1 MKILL
6 FTLVFLIH
14 LQAASTDEILSLS
27 WKIDA
32 ERANSSGTGFFISPN
47 TFVTNFHVLAPLLQ
61 QAQLRDIHIIQN
73 GNTQVISVAK
83 IVSMSAL
90 HDLAIVQTSQSV
102 DSYLRTINQ
111 PLRSQQPLVIVGYPK
126 GQLRV
131 LRQVE
136 PITVGSDQSISFP
149 VNQPSSLKGTSG
161 APIMNLRNEV
171 VGIISEMFYNIIYLP
186 LTIDQLNQVI
196 QGKHSISR
204 CGNCSPQEWVNQA
217 LRQLTHLAN
226 EGNKNAQYKL
236 GMYYFEGGVIRQSTS
251 QSKKWLRR
259 ASKKGHLYA
268 QNNLG
273 SVLLKEHEMN
283 SKEGLRWVRQAAEGD
298 IAIANFFLSQ
308 FILKFREQSFAG
320 QDWINRYNELV
331 KRTRTQGL
339 YISYDLP
346 LMASGFASCQR
357 SFSE

>member
-6 FTLVFLIH
+6 FTFVFLIH
-14 LQAASTDEILSLS
+14 IQASTDEILSLS
-27 WKIDA
+27 WKISA

-126 GQLRV
+126 GQPRV

-136 PITVGSDQSISFP
+136 PIIVNRDQSMSFP
-149 VNQPSSLKGTSG
+149 VNQPFSLKGASG

-171 VGIISEMFYNIIYLP
+171 VGIVSEMFYNIIYLP
-186 LTIDQLNQVI
+186 LTIDQLNQVM
-196 QGKHSISR
+196 QGKHSINR
-204 CGNCSPQEWVNQA
+204 CHNCSSQEWINQA
-217 LRQLTHLAN
+217 LQQLTRLAN
-226 EGNKNAQYKL
+226 KGNKNAQYKL
-236 GMYYFEGGVIRQSTS
+236 GLYYYEGEVIRQSTS
-251 QSKKWLRR
+251 QSKKWLRK
-259 ASKKGHLYA
+259 ASKKSHLHA
-268 QNNLG
+268 QHQLGAILLAENNMD
-273 SVLLKEHEMN
+273 ST
-283 SKEGLRWVRQAAEGD
+283 EGLRWVRQAAD
-298 IAIANFFLSQ
+298 RDVAQANFLLSRL
-308 FILKFREQSFAG
+308 ILKFREQSFAG

-339 YISYDLP
+339 YIAYNLP
-346 LMASGFASCQR
+346 LMTPGLASCQR